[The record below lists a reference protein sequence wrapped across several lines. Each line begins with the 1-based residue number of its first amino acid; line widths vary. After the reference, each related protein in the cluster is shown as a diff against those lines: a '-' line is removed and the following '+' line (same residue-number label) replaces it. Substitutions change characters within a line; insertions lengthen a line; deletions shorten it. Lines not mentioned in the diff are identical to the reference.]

1 MNATN
6 EANDNIVYNGFS
18 IFAGLLVFTRHRV
31 GVMPV
36 FGLKLLVFSLFVIVS
51 LLSTMYLTEVWL
63 LFEGWE
69 FVHSLWRLF
78 SILFGIFWR
87 FWSFIL
93 FCIRFNW
100 FSIEFWP
107 STSESNL
114 RLTSK
119 NPVLTSA
126 QKPSIDSAIVLRL
139 MSSTSE
145 SVFSEVFSA
154 LPSSDGFCFVKVSK
168 LPELKPQQKQQIP
181 IKTPQKMIIAINRR
195 EASSKT
201 ISKPNNRYYLKI

>member
-6 EANDNIVYNGFS
+6 EANDDIVYNGFS

-100 FSIEFWP
+100 FSIEFWQ

-195 EASSKT
+195 EASPKT